1 MGYLTTEKKKVTV
14 KTFVEMKRDGN
25 KIAML
30 TAYDYT
36 TARLIDG
43 AGVDS
48 ILVGDSASNVM
59 LGNDSTL
66 PITLDEMIVYARGVA
81 RGCQRRW
88 WSATCRLARIRSH
101 RRKACATPS
110 G

>member
-36 TARLIDG
+36 CLLYT
-43 AGVDS
+43 S
-48 ILVGDSASNVM
+48 
-59 LGNDSTL
+59 
-66 PITLDEMIVYARGVA
+66 
-81 RGCQRRW
+81 
-88 WSATCRLARIRSH
+88 
-101 RRKACATPS
+101 PS
-110 G
+110 PRDA